1 MNNSNKEIET
11 QKYKKME
18 KRGKLLFEIGMSG
31 VIVTVLSPFDFEGP
45 IAEILT
51 AIIAIIGF
59 VMKTIAKNKLSN
71 NDDEVLDKQELNQTA
86 DKVAD
91 AIKKTKHKNKRLNN

>member
-1 MNNSNKEIET
+1 MDNKIEIEIYT
-11 QKYKKME
+11 EKWKKVE

-31 VIVTVLSPFDFEGP
+31 VIITVLSPFDFEGP

-51 AIIAIIGF
+51 AIIAVIGF
-59 VMKTIAKNKLSN
+59 TMKTTAKNKLSN
-71 NDDEVLDKQELNQTA
+71 YNDDVINKQELNQTA

-91 AIKKTKHKNKRLNN
+91 AVKKLKKTKS